1 MIKTYETEHILNKWI
16 ADSNNNVSKEDE
28 MTQTEIFRKVIELT
42 NLLTDVEL
50 LKVISDNA
58 LENINAI
65 RTKEKI
71 LVDDTETYKF
81 DDTMRYDD

>member
-16 ADSNNNVSKEDE
+16 AETIHRAD
-28 MTQTEIFRKVIELT
+28 R
-42 NLLTDVEL
+42 
-50 LKVISDNA
+50 
-58 LENINAI
+58 
-65 RTKEKI
+65 I